1 MVAATAA
8 HLNLAV
14 MLWCAFGLCLCLR
27 KCRRYCLFAIYCL
40 QKGVEEEVGAATKC
54 NDVQYR
60 IWDDATHVEIN
71 VPHNNACQTLED

>member
-1 MVAATAA
+1 MFMCDKMSSLLSVCNS
-8 HLNLAV
+8 LS
-14 MLWCAFGLCLCLR
+14 
-27 KCRRYCLFAIYCL
+27 
-40 QKGVEEEVGAATKC
+40 QKGVEEEAGAATKC